1 MIDRP
6 LNVMFVSP
14 EAVPFAK
21 TGGLADVAG
30 ALPIA
35 LSKLGLRVCLLMPLY
50 GIIRQCNFPLTKVF
64 SDLEVDFNFSPLKF
78 DVYSAEVD
86 GVIFYFVERDEFFDR
101 RQLYGTP
108 KGDYFDN
115 LERYVFL
122 AKTVKP
128 VCQALNLKPDI
139 LHCHDWQSAL
149 VPVYLRE
156 KWSQEETFAQTASV
170 FTIHNLAYQ
179 GLFPKE
185 KYHLLDLDLSLFWMD
200 GLEFY
205 DKINFMKG
213 GILWSD
219 AITTVSRQYSQE
231 IQTPEYGCGLEGV
244 LHDRANDLTGIVNGI
259 DYCIWNPASDPLIAA
274 QYSPTDLTGKEK
286 NKQALVTEYKL
297 DPKLKSAPLLGMISR
312 LADQKGFDLL
322 AEILPK
328 LMKENLTL
336 VILGTGEEKYH
347 KLLCEAAEKYQ
358 GRLGVKIAFDNKIA
372 HLIEAGADMFLMPS
386 YYEPCGLNQIYSLK
400 YGTIPVVRATG
411 GLVDT
416 IDAVDAKRKTGT
428 GFLFEEYTPEAF
440 LACIQEACQAY
451 QNKPLWKQIIAN
463 AMGKDFSWAAS
474 AKAYEALYRQTLAR
488 IHPKGA

>member
-1 MIDRP
+1 MMDP
-6 LNVMFVSP
+6 KLNVLFVSP

-35 LSKLGLRVCLLMPLY
+35 LSTLGLKVCLLMPLY
-50 GIIRQCNFPLTKVF
+50 GAIRQGNFTLTKAL
-64 SDLEVDFNFSPLKF
+64 SDLEVHFDFATLKF
-78 DVYSAEVD
+78 DVYSTEIG
-86 GVIFYFVERDEFFDR
+86 GVTFYLVERDEFFDR

-115 LERYVFL
+115 LERYTFL
-122 AKTVKP
+122 AKAVKP
-128 VCQALNLKPDI
+128 VCQALGFKPDI
-139 LHCHDWQSAL
+139 IHCHDWQSAL

-156 KWSQEETFAQTASV
+156 KWQGEEVFAQSATV

-179 GLFPKE
+179 GLFGKE
-185 KYHLLDLDLSLFWMD
+185 KYHLLDLDSSLFGIN

-205 DKINFMKG
+205 DKINFLKG

-219 AITTVSRQYSQE
+219 AVTTVSRQYSQE
-231 IQTPEYGCGLEGV
+231 IQTPEFGCGLEGV
-244 LHDRANDLTGIVNGI
+244 LRTRAETLTGIVNGI
-259 DYCIWNPASDPLIAA
+259 DYAIWNPNTDTLIAA
-274 QYSPTDLTGKEK
+274 PYSAGDVTGKGK
-286 NKQALVTEYKL
+286 NKLALMAEYQL
-297 DPKLKSAPLLGMISR
+297 DPKLKGAPVLGMVSR

-322 AEILPK
+322 AAILPE
-328 LMKENLTL
+328 LMAENLSL
-336 VILGTGEEKYH
+336 VILGTGDEKYH
-347 KLLCEAAEKYQ
+347 QLLSEAAAQYK

-416 IDAVDAKRKTGT
+416 IEPVDTKKKTGT
-428 GFLFEEYTPEAF
+428 GFRFAEYTPEAF
-440 LACIQEACQAY
+440 LACIREACQAY
-451 QNKPLWKQIIAN
+451 QDKALWKQLMVN
-463 AMGKDFSWAAS
+463 AMNQDFSWEAS
-474 AKAYEALYRQTLAR
+474 ARIYESLYRQTLAR
-488 IHPKGA
+488 IIS

>member
-1 MIDRP
+1 
-6 LNVMFVSP
+6 
-14 EAVPFAK
+14 
-21 TGGLADVAG
+21 
-30 ALPIA
+30 
-35 LSKLGLRVCLLMPLY
+35 
-50 GIIRQCNFPLTKVF
+50 
-64 SDLEVDFNFSPLKF
+64 
-78 DVYSAEVD
+78 
-86 GVIFYFVERDEFFDR
+86 
-101 RQLYGTP
+101 
-108 KGDYFDN
+108 
-115 LERYVFL
+115 
-122 AKTVKP
+122 
-128 VCQALNLKPDI
+128 
-139 LHCHDWQSAL
+139 
-149 VPVYLRE
+149 
-156 KWSQEETFAQTASV
+156 
-170 FTIHNLAYQ
+170 
-179 GLFPKE
+179 
-185 KYHLLDLDLSLFWMD
+185 MD

-219 AITTVSRQYSQE
+219 AITTVSRQYSKE
-231 IQTPEYGCGLEGV
+231 IQTTEYGCGLEGV

-259 DYCIWNPASDPLIAA
+259 DYSIWNPASDPLIAA

-286 NKQALVTEYKL
+286 NKQALMTEYKL

-428 GFLFEEYTPEAF
+428 GFLFEEYTSGSF
-440 LACIQEACQAY
+440 F
-451 QNKPLWKQIIAN
+451 
-463 AMGKDFSWAAS
+463 G
-474 AKAYEALYRQTLAR
+474 LYSRSLS
-488 IHPKGA
+488 GLSE

>member
-1 MIDRP
+1 MDRT
-6 LNVMFVSP
+6 LNVMFVCP

-35 LSKLGLRVCLLMPLY
+35 LNKLGLRVCLLMPLY
-50 GIIRQCNFPLTKVF
+50 GMIRQGNFQLTKVL
-64 SDLEVDFNFSPLKF
+64 SDLEVDYDFNPLKF
-78 DVYSAEVD
+78 DVFSAEID
-86 GVIFYFVERDEFFDR
+86 GVTFYFVERDEFFDR

-128 VCQALNLKPDI
+128 VCQALNLKLDI

-149 VPVYLRE
+149 VPVYLQE
-156 KWSQEETFAQTASV
+156 KWQNEEVFIGTASV
-170 FTIHNLAYQ
+170 FTVHNLAYQ
-179 GLFPKE
+179 GLFAKE
-185 KYHLLDLDLSLFWMD
+185 KYHLLDLDLSLFWID

-205 DKINFMKG
+205 DKINFLKG

-219 AITTVSRQYSQE
+219 AVTTVSRQYSQE
-231 IQTPEYGCGLEGV
+231 IQTPEFGCGLEGV
-244 LHDRANDLTGIVNGI
+244 LRARADVLTGIVNGI
-259 DYCIWNPASDPLIAA
+259 DYSIWDPATDKLIAA
-274 QYSPTDLTGKEK
+274 PYSAVDLAGKEK
-286 NKQALVTEYKL
+286 NKQALMSEYKL
-297 DPKLKSAPLLGMISR
+297 DPKLKEAPLLGMVSR

-322 AEILPK
+322 AAILPE

-336 VILGTGEEKYH
+336 VILGTGDEKYH
-347 KLLCEAAEKYQ
+347 KLLSEAAERYQ

-416 IDAVDAKRKTGT
+416 IAAVDPGQKTGT
-428 GFLFEEYTPEAF
+428 GFLFEEYAPEAF
-440 LACIQEACQAY
+440 LACIQEACQAF
-451 QNKPLWKQIIAN
+451 QNKTLWKQLMAN
-463 AMGKDFSWAAS
+463 AMGQDFSWAAS
-474 AKAYEALYRQTLAR
+474 AKAYESLYRQTLAR
-488 IHPKGA
+488 IIS

>member
-1 MIDRP
+1 MDRT

-50 GIIRQCNFPLTKVF
+50 GMIRQGNFQLTKVL
-64 SDLEVDFNFSPLKF
+64 SDLELHFNFNTLKF
-78 DVYSAEVD
+78 DVYSAEID
-86 GVIFYFVERDEFFDR
+86 GVTFYFVERDEFFDR

-128 VCQALNLKPDI
+128 VCQALNLKLDI

-149 VPVYLRE
+149 VPVYLQE
-156 KWSQEETFAQTASV
+156 KWQNEEVFIDTASI

-179 GLFPKE
+179 GLFAKE

-205 DKINFMKG
+205 DKINFLKG

-219 AITTVSRQYSQE
+219 AVTTVSRQYSQE
-231 IQTPEYGCGLEGV
+231 IQTPEFGCGLEGV
-244 LHDRANDLTGIVNGI
+244 LHARANVLTGIVNGV
-259 DYCIWNPASDPLIAA
+259 DYSIWNPATDKLIAA
-274 QYSPTDLTGKEK
+274 PYSATDLAGKEK
-286 NKQALVTEYKL
+286 NKQALMSEYKL
-297 DPKLKSAPLLGMISR
+297 DPKLKNAPLLGMISR

-322 AEILPK
+322 AEILPE
-328 LMKENLTL
+328 LMMENLTL
-336 VILGTGEEKYH
+336 VILGTGDEKYH
-347 KLLCEAAEKYQ
+347 KLLSKAAEKYK

-416 IDAVDAKRKTGT
+416 IEAIDPKQKTGT

-440 LACIQEACQAY
+440 LACIREACQAF
-451 QNKPLWKQIIAN
+451 QNKTLWKQLMAN
-463 AMGKDFSWAAS
+463 AMGQDFSWAAS
-474 AKAYEALYRQTLAR
+474 AKAYESLYRQTLAR
-488 IHPKGA
+488 IIS

>member
-6 LNVMFVSP
+6 LNVMFISP

-35 LSKLGLRVCLLMPLY
+35 LNKLGLRVCLLMPLY
-50 GIIRQCNFPLTKVF
+50 GVIRQGNFKLTKAF
-64 SDLEVDFNFSPLKF
+64 SDLEVHFNFSPLKF
-78 DVYSAEVD
+78 DVYSTEID
-86 GVIFYFVERDEFFDR
+86 GVTFYFVERDEFFDR

-128 VCQALNLKPDI
+128 LCEALNLKPDI

-149 VPVYLRE
+149 VPIYLRE
-156 KWSQEETFAQTASV
+156 KWQNEEVLARTASV

-185 KYHLLDLDLSLFWMD
+185 KYHLLDLDLSLFCID

-205 DKINFMKG
+205 DKISFLKG

-219 AITTVSRQYSQE
+219 TVTTVSRQYSRE

-244 LHDRANDLTGIVNGI
+244 LQARADVLTGIVNGI
-259 DYCIWNPASDPLIAA
+259 DYSIWDPNSDALIAA
-274 QYSPTDLTGKEK
+274 KYSPRNLTGKEK
-286 NKQALVTEYKL
+286 NKQALMTEYKL
-297 DPKLKSAPLLGMISR
+297 DPTLKSAPLLGMVSR

-322 AEILPK
+322 AEILPE
-328 LMKENLTL
+328 LMKENLSL

-347 KLLCEAAEKYQ
+347 KLLSAAAEKYH
-358 GRLGVKIAFDNKIA
+358 GRLGVKIAFDNAIA

-416 IDAVDAKRKTGT
+416 IAAVDPKNKTGT
-428 GFLFEEYTPEAF
+428 GFIFEEYTPEAF
-440 LACIQEACQAY
+440 LACIREACQAY
-451 QNKPLWKQIIAN
+451 QNKTLWKQIIAN
-463 AMGKDFSWAAS
+463 AMSQDFSWAAS
-474 AKAYEALYRQTLAR
+474 AKAYESLYRWTLAR
-488 IHPKGA
+488 IIT

>member
-1 MIDRP
+1 MDRT

-50 GIIRQCNFPLTKVF
+50 GMIRQSNIPLTKVF
-64 SDLEVDFNFSPLKF
+64 TDLEVQFNFNPLKF
-78 DVYSAEVD
+78 DVYSAEID

-128 VCQALNLKPDI
+128 VCQALNLKLDI

-149 VPVYLRE
+149 VPVYLQE
-156 KWSQEETFAQTASV
+156 KWHDEEVFNETAAI
-170 FTIHNLAYQ
+170 FTVHNLAYQ

-185 KYHLLDLDLSLFWMD
+185 KYHLLDLDFSLFRMN

-205 DKINFMKG
+205 DKINFLKG
-213 GILWSD
+213 GIVWSD
-219 AITTVSRQYSQE
+219 AVTTVSRQYSEE
-231 IQTPEYGCGLEGV
+231 IKTPEFGCGLEGV
-244 LHDRANDLTGIVNGI
+244 LSDRADILTGIVNGI
-259 DYCIWNPASDPLIAA
+259 DYNIWDPATDKLIAA
-274 QYSPTDLTGKEK
+274 PYSAADPAGKEK
-286 NKQALVTEYKL
+286 NKQALMSEYKL
-297 DPKLKSAPLLGMISR
+297 DPKLKDAPVLGMVSR

-322 AEILPK
+322 AAILPE
-328 LMKENLTL
+328 LMSENLTL

-347 KLLCEAAEKYQ
+347 KLLSEAAEKYQ

-416 IDAVDAKRKTGT
+416 IDAVDPKQKTGT
-428 GFLFEEYTPEAF
+428 GFLFKEYSPAAF
-440 LACIQEACQAY
+440 LACIREACQVF
-451 QNKPLWKQIIAN
+451 QNKTLWKQIMVN
-463 AMGKDFSWAAS
+463 AMNKDFSWSAS
-474 AKAYEALYRQTLAR
+474 AKAYESLYRQTLAR
-488 IHPKGA
+488 IIS

>member
-1 MIDRP
+1 MMDHN

-30 ALPIA
+30 ALPLA
-35 LSKLGLRVCLLMPLY
+35 LSKLGMRVCLLMPLY
-50 GIIRQCNFPLTKVF
+50 GMIRQGNFDLKKAI
-64 SDLEVDFNFSPLKF
+64 SDLEVKFDFYTLKF
-78 DVYSAEVD
+78 DVYSTEIA
-86 GVIFYFVERDEFFDR
+86 GVTFYFVERDEFFDR

-115 LERYVFL
+115 FERYIFL

-128 VCQALNLKPDI
+128 ICQALDLKLDI
-139 LHCHDWQSAL
+139 IHCHDWQSAL

-156 KWSQEETFAQTASV
+156 QWQSDEIFTQTAAV

-179 GLFPKE
+179 GLFAKE
-185 KYHLLDLDLSLFWMD
+185 KYHLLDLDLSLFRME

-205 DKINFMKG
+205 DKINFLKG

-231 IQTPEYGCGLEGV
+231 IQTPEFGCGLEGV
-244 LHDRANDLTGIVNGI
+244 LRARADVLTGIVNGI
-259 DYCIWNPASDPLIAA
+259 DYSIWNPSTDTLIAA
-274 QYSPTDLTGKEK
+274 PYSAADLTGKEK
-286 NKQALVTEYKL
+286 NKHALMAEYKL
-297 DPKLKSAPLLGMISR
+297 DPKLKGAPLLGMVSR

-322 AEILPK
+322 ATILPE
-328 LMKENLTL
+328 LMAENLTL
-336 VILGTGEEKYH
+336 VILGTGDEKYH
-347 KLLCEAAEKYQ
+347 TLFSEAAEKYQ

-416 IDAVDAKRKTGT
+416 IEPADTKQKTGT
-428 GFLFEEYTPEAF
+428 GFLFEAYTPEAF
-440 LACIQEACQAY
+440 LACIREACQAY
-451 QNKPLWKQIIAN
+451 QNKTLWKQLMAN
-463 AMGKDFSWAAS
+463 AMNRDFSWEAS
-474 AKAYEALYRQTLAR
+474 AKAYESLYRQTLAR
-488 IHPKGA
+488 VIS